1 MGFKEK
7 MTELADAVRAVSG
20 VTDKLTV
27 KQMRKELISLS
38 EDVKT
43 QTGGDSIVIDDFS
56 YRSLINV
63 TLYGRTSVLTE
74 TPTPDNPVQFV
85 NVGDKGYVTLTV
97 NDKSTE
103 IQLPYPLRGIPVTEE
118 NGATTVNGV
127 SGRHPYEDY
136 RESIV
141 TDTKGRKWICDEID
155 FEQKTHIQRVAVLRL
170 TSDLPWT
177 TNDFLIPPGYEWL
190 QRFCTRLDSKIKFW
204 GRATRYNGKPTTFPG
219 LCTHFNP
226 CIIDSV
232 LGYMN
237 TDDGD
242 CTVAYSL
249 SKRFNPPVLYVRYDA
264 CETLD
269 DFKRFLDNNEVYIVD
284 RLADYITT
292 PLTDEQLAAY
302 ELVYACGYPLT
313 VSNDEKAYMTIK
325 HGAIDY
331 IINVSDNDIDMLTT
345 KLE

>member
-43 QTGGDSIVIDDFS
+43 QFGDDHITIDDFS
-56 YRSLINV
+56 YRSLMNIV
-63 TLYGRTSVLTE
+63 LYGTTNVLTE

-85 NVGDKGYVTLTV
+85 NVGDKGYVTITV

-103 IQLPYPLRGIPVTEE
+103 IHLPYPLRGIPVTEE
-118 NGATTVNGV
+118 NDTTMVNGA
-127 SGRHPYEDY
+127 SGRHPYEDH
-136 RESIV
+136 RESIM
-141 TDTKGRKWICDEID
+141 TDKKGCKWICDEID
-155 FEQKTHIQRVAVLRL
+155 FEQKIHIQRVAVLRL
-170 TSDLPWT
+170 TSDLPWYT
-177 TNDFLIPPGYEWL
+177 SDYYDIVR
-190 QRFCTRLDSKIKFW
+190 RFATRLDSKIKFL

-226 CIIDSV
+226 CIIDSAV
-232 LGYMN
+232 GYMH

-242 CTVAYSL
+242 CTIAYSL
-249 SKRFNPPVLYVRYDA
+249 SKRFNPPVLYARYDA
-264 CETLD
+264 CETLE

-284 RLADYITT
+284 RLAEYITT
-292 PLTDEQLAAY
+292 PLTDEQLEAY
-302 ELVYACGYPLT
+302 ELVYACGYPLV